1 MQNMHTNKNPRFSGF
16 FTFYS
21 VDKLV
26 QLELLLLESTH
37 ALINFII
44 CSPQIAINCFFTVTK
59 MSLSKSLSQSIKII
73 LTLEI
78 KL

>member
-1 MQNMHTNKNPRFSGF
+1 MHTNKNPRFSGF

-44 CSPQIAINCFFTVTK
+44 CNPSFTFGRI
-59 MSLSKSLSQSIKII
+59 SSNSNLFGLFII
-73 LTLEI
+73 TSAASEYI
-78 KL
+78 